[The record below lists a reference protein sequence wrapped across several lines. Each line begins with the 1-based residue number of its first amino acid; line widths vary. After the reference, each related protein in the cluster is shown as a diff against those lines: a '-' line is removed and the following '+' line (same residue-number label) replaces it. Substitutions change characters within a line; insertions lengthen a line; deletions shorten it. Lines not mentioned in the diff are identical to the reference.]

1 VLKTFGCFA
10 LILAC
15 ALFTVRWNTVNGKLV
30 GLAFIA
36 TGANIAHSVFT
47 VMDKET
53 FVLRP
58 WYPLA
63 ATMVLGGLHLMFNA
77 NPLLK
82 AGEKKKGN

>member
-1 VLKTFGCFA
+1 MLKTFGCFA

-15 ALFTVRWNTVNGKLV
+15 ALFAVRWNTVNGKLV